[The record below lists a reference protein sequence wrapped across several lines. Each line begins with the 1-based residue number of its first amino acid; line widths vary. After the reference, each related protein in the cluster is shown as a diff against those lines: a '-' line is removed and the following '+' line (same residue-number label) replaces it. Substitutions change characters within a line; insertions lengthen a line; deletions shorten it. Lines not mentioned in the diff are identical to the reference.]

1 MVNMANYIKLGIRV
15 TPEQNK
21 ILQAKAQ
28 SAGYTKVAFYVR
40 AILFKSMPSEEK
52 INAIYEKICRNK

>member
-1 MVNMANYIKLGIRV
+1 MAKYIKLGIRV

-21 ILQAKAQ
+21 ILQAKAR

-40 AILFKSMPSEEK
+40 AILFKTMSSEEK
-52 INAIYEKICRNK
+52 INAIYEKVCRDE